1 MRVASSPGLIVSGET
16 AGQLATRNTQP
27 AAAGY
32 AFMNDLPATLQFEDV
47 TKRFGETVAVSN
59 LSFSIARGSLVGLL
73 GRNGAG
79 KTTSINMA
87 TGLLRPTNGRIHVL
101 GLDLEAHSMEIRRRI
116 GVMPQDESLLEYLT
130 GPQFLRFVGRVH
142 ALAFDVIE
150 GRIGEIFETLELA
163 PQPGALIRD
172 YSYGMK
178 KKLALGAA
186 LIHGPELLFL
196 DEPFEGIDPMTS
208 RTIRE
213 ILSGL
218 QRKGVTIVMSSHVLE
233 IVERVCDRVA
243 IIDRGALLAFGTL
256 DDLRD
261 RHSAFATLEEL
272 FVGLMGGAKAGELS
286 WL

>member
-1 MRVASSPGLIVSGET
+1 
-16 AGQLATRNTQP
+16 
-27 AAAGY
+27 
-32 AFMNDLPATLQFEDV
+32 MNDPSTTLQFEGV
-47 TKRFGETVAVSN
+47 TKRFGETVAVRD
-59 LSFSIARGSLVGLL
+59 LSLSIARGSLVGLL

-79 KTTSINMA
+79 KTTSISMA
-87 TGLLRPTNGRIHVL
+87 TGLLRPTSGTIHVL
-101 GLDLEAHSMEIRRRI
+101 GLDIEKHSIEIRRRI
-116 GVMPQDESLLEYLT
+116 GVMPQDDSLLEYLT
-130 GPQFLRFVGRVH
+130 GPQFLQFVGRVH
-142 ALAFDVIE
+142 GLSFDVIDS
-150 GRIGEIFETLELA
+150 RTREIFETLELA
-163 PQPGALIRD
+163 PQPGSLVRD

-213 ILSGL
+213 ILTGL
-218 QRKGVTIVMSSHVLE
+218 QRRGVTIVMSSHVLE
-233 IVERVCDRVA
+233 IVERVCDRIA

-256 DDLRD
+256 DDLRQ
-261 RHSAFATLEEL
+261 RHSAFSSLEEL

>member
-1 MRVASSPGLIVSGET
+1 
-16 AGQLATRNTQP
+16 
-27 AAAGY
+27 
-32 AFMNDLPATLQFEDV
+32 MNDPSTTLQFEGV
-47 TKRFGETVAVSN
+47 TKRFGETVAVRD
-59 LSFSIARGSLVGLL
+59 LSLSIARGSLVGLL

-79 KTTSINMA
+79 KTTSISMA
-87 TGLLRPTNGRIHVL
+87 TGLLRPTSGTIHVL
-101 GLDLEAHSMEIRRRI
+101 GLDIETHSIEIRRRI
-116 GVMPQDESLLEYLT
+116 GVMPQDDSLLEYLT
-130 GPQFLRFVGRVH
+130 GPQFLQFVGRVH
-142 ALAFDVIE
+142 GLSFDVID
-150 GRIGEIFETLELA
+150 GRTREIFETLELA
-163 PQPGALIRD
+163 PQPGSLVRD

-213 ILSGL
+213 ILTGL
-218 QRKGVTIVMSSHVLE
+218 QRRGVTIVMSSHVLE
-233 IVERVCDRVA
+233 IVERVCDRIA

-256 DDLRD
+256 DDLRE
-261 RHSAFATLEEL
+261 RHSAFASLEEL